1 MSDYTLFDSA
11 AGQFFSTITE
21 PKAWAKR
28 YRNEHP
34 EFDENNLAQNP
45 LYSTYFSKEFVESI
59 LNQARPASS
68 PCVGLRIYRGTDSNQ
83 KQHTILV
90 GVDPDGNDIL
100 YATANDGTAN
110 ADQIMVG
117 NYGKGCPPD
126 CGTSG
131 TGLMA
136 D

>member
-1 MSDYTLFDSA
+1 MSDSTLFDPN
-11 AGQFFSTITE
+11 AGQFFPTVAEAKEWT
-21 PKAWAKR
+21 KR

-34 EFDENNLAQNP
+34 EFDENSQAKNP
-45 LYSTYFSKEFVESI
+45 LYATYFSKEFVEAI
-59 LNQARPASS
+59 LDQVRPSDS
-68 PCVGLRIYRGTDSNQ
+68 PCVGLRIYRGTDGNQ

-100 YATANDGTAN
+100 YATAGDGTAN
-110 ADQIMVG
+110 MNEVMVG
-117 NYGKGCPPD
+117 DFGKGCPPD
-126 CGTSG
+126 CGITG